1 MVEGSG
7 ADDLVDGTGDGDG
20 EGGLDLA
27 AGKQDALIGKEL
39 AGVCDIGRGAG
50 VKEDV
55 VS

>member
-27 AGKQDALIGKEL
+27 AGKQDALIGEEL
-39 AGVCDIGRGAG
+39 GGGACLSRIAGVEVDIIP
-50 VKEDV
+50 
-55 VS
+55 